1 MKKTYILE
9 ELDCAN
15 CAAKIQ
21 ESIKK
26 INGVNDCSVTFMTK
40 KMVIDVDD
48 DNFDRIMKDVKKA
61 ISKVEPDVEVVP
73 A

>member
-1 MKKTYILE
+1 MKKTFILE

-15 CAAKIQ
+15 CAAKMQ

-26 INGVNDCSVTFMTK
+26 IAGVNDCNITFMTK
-40 KMVIDVDD
+40 KMVLDADD
-48 DNFDRIMKDVKKA
+48 ANFDKIMKDVKKA
-61 ISKVEPDVEVVP
+61 ISKVEPDVEVIP

>member
-21 ESIKK
+21 ESIIK

-40 KMVIDVDD
+40 KMVIDADD
-48 DNFDRIMKDVKKA
+48 DGFDRIMKDVKKA

>member
-21 ESIKK
+21 ENIKK

-40 KMVIDVDD
+40 KMVIDADD